1 MANSTELMLA
11 GMGGPTNQKSVVAT
25 EEVGAKE
32 NRLNSDLSAA
42 DKQSIK
48 TLSAEPIPK
57 PALTP
62 EDMKEF
68 LMKSYPGYTPMDKG

>member
-11 GMGGPTNQKSVVAT
+11 GMGGTTNQKSVIAT
-25 EEVGAKE
+25 EEAEAKE
-32 NRLNSDLSAA
+32 NSLGSDLSAH
-42 DKQSIK
+42 KQPQ
-48 TLSAEPIPK
+48 TLSADSMPK
-57 PALTP
+57 PVLTP